1 MSEIHASE
9 IHVHIV
15 DDEEAIRD
23 SLVWLFASRGI
34 KAASYASG
42 EDFLI
47 AHAKGLRGVIILD
60 LRLGG
65 ISGIEVLD
73 RLVAAGAEQ
82 PVIML
87 SGHGDVPLAV
97 AALKRGA
104 MDFLEKPFN
113 DNQLVDRIV
122 ELLAV
127 EETRQAARETRL
139 ALKDRLAT
147 LSDRERE
154 VMELMIRGRLNKQI
168 AGDLGIAMRTVEVHR
183 ARVLEKMGVRN
194 GIELA
199 ALMARPGE

>member
-1 MSEIHASE
+1 MSEVL
-9 IHVHIV
+9 VHIV

-23 SLVWLFASRGI
+23 SLAWLFASRGI
-34 KAASYASG
+34 RAASYASG
-42 EDFLI
+42 EAFLD
-47 AHAKGLRGVIILD
+47 AQAAGVRGVVILD

-65 ISGIEVLD
+65 LSGIEVLD
-73 RLVAAGAEQ
+73 RLVEREANL

-97 AALKRGA
+97 SALKRGA

-127 EETRQAARETRL
+127 EEARQAALETRL
-139 ALKDRLAT
+139 VLKDRLAT
-147 LSDRERE
+147 LSDRERA

-199 ALMARPGE
+199 ALLARPGA

>member
-1 MSEIHASE
+1 MSEILVGE

-34 KAASYASG
+34 RAACYASG
-42 EDFLI
+42 EAFLE
-47 AHAKGLRGVIILD
+47 AHAAGLRGVVILD
-60 LRLGG
+60 IRLGG

-73 RLVAAGAEQ
+73 RLVMAGAEQ

-97 AALKRGA
+97 SALKRGA

-183 ARVLEKMGVRN
+183 ARILEKMGVRN